1 MITINFPGKKKL
13 EEKVTYKATENG
25 EKTMKSNLTSY
36 EFEKAAKNALIEVL
50 EKERHLTG
58 IEISDLQLV
67 WFSYTL
73 GLMKCLIYSP
83 KMFEY
88 YAEVTYNK
96 GLMEMYVDVYEKVS
110 NTRFKL
116 EDFNYEVL

>member
-1 MITINFPGKKKL
+1 MITINFPGRKKP
-13 EEKVTYKATENG
+13 EEKVTYKATNNN
-25 EKTMKSNLTSY
+25 KTTVKSNLTSY
-36 EFEKAAKNALIEVL
+36 EFEKAAKNAVIDVL
-50 EKERHLTG
+50 ERERQLTG
-58 IEISDLQLV
+58 IEVSDLQLV

-83 KMFEY
+83 KMFDY

-96 GLMEMYVDVYEKVS
+96 GLMEMYVDIYEKVS

-116 EDFNYEVL
+116 EDFNYEV

>member
-1 MITINFPGKKKL
+1 MITINFPGRKKP
-13 EEKVTYKATENG
+13 EEKVTYKATNDD
-25 EKTMKSNLTSY
+25 KTTVKSNLTSY
-36 EFEKAAKNALIEVL
+36 EFEKAAKNAVVDIL
-50 EKERHLTG
+50 EHERQLTG
-58 IEISDLQLV
+58 IKVSDLQLV

-96 GLMEMYVDVYEKVS
+96 GLMEMYVDIYEKVS
-110 NTRFKL
+110 NSRFKL
-116 EDFNYEVL
+116 EDFNYEV